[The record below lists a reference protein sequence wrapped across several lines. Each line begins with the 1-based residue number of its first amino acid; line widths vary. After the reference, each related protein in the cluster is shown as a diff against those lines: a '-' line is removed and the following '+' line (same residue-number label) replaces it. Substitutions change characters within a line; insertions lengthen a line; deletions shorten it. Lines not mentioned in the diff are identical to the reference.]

1 MDVGRLIWSLVA
13 KLSKLDRQ
21 TTTTG
26 LSVPLGLHLLADQLM
41 SGSEIKQITDWAAGC
56 SCSFVFRWNEPYK
69 KKVKL
74 KTRDRIWRVP
84 LHSLI
89 SLVSIVRSFVL
100 LIVRATVH
108 YPFSCGCL
116 WSSHLIYLLLQY
128 QQREREIHFH
138 ALFHRSAHLHWIGDR
153 SHGRYRNTDG
163 AVQIKR
169 SQWDD

>member
-41 SGSEIKQITDWAAGC
+41 SGSEIKQITDWAAG

-128 QQREREIHFH
+128 QQRERSTSTRYFIGVLTCIELAIDHTVDIETLM
-138 ALFHRSAHLHWIGDR
+138 ARCRSNDR
-153 SHGRYRNTDG
+153 NEMTN
-163 AVQIKR
+163 
-169 SQWDD
+169 